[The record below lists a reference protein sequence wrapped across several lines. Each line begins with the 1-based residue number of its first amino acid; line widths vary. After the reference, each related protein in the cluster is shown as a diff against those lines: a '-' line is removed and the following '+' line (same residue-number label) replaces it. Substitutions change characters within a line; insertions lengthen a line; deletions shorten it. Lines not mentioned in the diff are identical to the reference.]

1 MALNQVQNYSIWHQ
15 AGSDKAEIRLL
26 LDTGS
31 FTTISNLPL
40 ASANFIVDLLR
51 HEKPIYWDSVARL
64 VYTSSWEPVG
74 EGE

>member
-1 MALNQVQNYSIWHQ
+1 MALNQVHNYSVWHQ

-26 LDTGS
+26 LDSGS
-31 FTTISNLPL
+31 LATISNLPL
-40 ASANFIVDLLR
+40 TSAYFILDLLR